1 MSKQIDKVFRDV
13 LKKTYEEYEL
23 LFSKEATTEYKNA
36 MIQGVLET
44 CEEDPQT
51 ARFFTFILPLTHLLS
66 QLFTQNRSV
75 FNKVV
80 SWVEEENLFSF
91 VPRLKKDVIYEIL
104 LSLDENIS
112 KSILGKLDCDEDT
125 YHRLCENL
133 QNKTVFL
140 SLIGQCNTSGISRYL
155 WTSYFPIAVKN
166 IVSTWADGN
175 VKEDDAAEMGS
186 ILRDELQ
193 NVNDD
198 ELAQGYKIGASLDV
212 INDDAVFELF
222 YTVCLWKYLEQAK
235 KTHLDGK
242 ITLELESIFAQPA
255 FEKQYEEI
263 SQLYN
268 DGKLI
273 QQISQ
278 LAEPYPHL
286 RNIFETAMDEGTKEL
301 RTSKTL
307 AEVEAQKEADR
318 KRKEAE
324 AFNLIKELLTNTAG
338 EEDFFKDGFTLE
350 HLETFFKIIL
360 TDKRVLDDLTKTEKR
375 MIYVYKGIV
384 LEKFCNIIG
393 YLIHKGVI
401 SDSQVQVAE
410 VLFGIDET
418 KTAIFNWKPVD
429 KNSREA
435 VDREVNIITTL
446 SSYISNGFNN
456 NSKSF
461 IISEI
466 QKWFDETLDSVR
478 KPQ

>member
-13 LKKTYEEYEL
+13 LKKTYGEYEV

-36 MIQGVLET
+36 MIQGVMEI
-44 CEEDPQT
+44 CENDPKT

-75 FNKVV
+75 FNKIV

-104 LSLDENIS
+104 LSLDVNIS

-133 QNKTVFL
+133 HNKTIFL
-140 SLIGQCNTSGISRYL
+140 SLIGQCNTSGLSRYL
-155 WTSYFPIAVKN
+155 WTSYYPIAVKN
-166 IVSTWADGN
+166 IVSTWADEN
-175 VKEDDAAEMGS
+175 AKEDDAAEMGS

-212 INDDAVFELF
+212 IDDDAEFELF
-222 YTVCLWKYLEQAK
+222 YAVCLWKYLEQAK

-242 ITLELESIFAQPA
+242 TTLELESIFAQPA

-286 RNIFETAMDEGTKEL
+286 RNIFETAMDEGTKEPQ
-301 RTSKTL
+301 TSKSP
-307 AEVEAQKEADR
+307 AE
-318 KRKEAE
+318 
-324 AFNLIKELLTNTAG
+324 
-338 EEDFFKDGFTLE
+338 
-350 HLETFFKIIL
+350 
-360 TDKRVLDDLTKTEKR
+360 
-375 MIYVYKGIV
+375 
-384 LEKFCNIIG
+384 
-393 YLIHKGVI
+393 
-401 SDSQVQVAE
+401 
-410 VLFGIDET
+410 
-418 KTAIFNWKPVD
+418 KTAQQTD
-429 KNSREA
+429 
-435 VDREVNIITTL
+435 DD
-446 SSYISNGFNN
+446 
-456 NSKSF
+456 
-461 IISEI
+461 SEI
-466 QKWFDETLDSVR
+466 RDLKTQNQKRRPRFYALSFENY
-478 KPQ
+478 